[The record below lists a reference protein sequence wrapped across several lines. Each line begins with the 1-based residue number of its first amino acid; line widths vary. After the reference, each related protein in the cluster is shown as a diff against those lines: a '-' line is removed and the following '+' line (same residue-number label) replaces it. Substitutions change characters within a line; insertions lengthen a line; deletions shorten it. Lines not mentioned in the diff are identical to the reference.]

1 MHHQPAHATFTIDH
15 AVAHAGDG
23 SMVIGAA
30 SGSVHLYA
38 PEPLRQWS
46 IANTEFNAG
55 AAVTHLDITYDGH
68 WVLATTDHFLVIAP
82 TQFRV
87 CPQPCWP
94 DCSVLS
100 CFCAASC

>member
-1 MHHQPAHATFTIDH
+1 
-15 AVAHAGDG
+15 
-23 SMVIGAA
+23 MVIGAA

-55 AAVTHLDITYDGH
+55 AAVTNLDITYDGH
-68 WVLATTDHFLVIAP
+68 WVLATTDHYLVIAP

-87 CPQPCWP
+87 GSEC
-94 DCSVLS
+94 LA
-100 CFCAASC
+100 AASLQSLRKSPFLYGFLMLQHLF